1 MVAKPVPADA
11 PAFDDLTARARIRE
25 AALAQFTEHGY
36 ERATIRGI
44 AAAAGVSPG
53 LLRHHYGSK
62 QELREAVDAHVLAE
76 ILRVNEEI
84 KEGSDRGDLAP
95 SAMSREALRPYQ
107 GYLVRALSEGSQT
120 AVTIF
125 DNMIGPTEEW
135 LARADERRTDPP
147 YADPKT
153 RAAVLTAMALGVG
166 LLHEH
171 VSRVLGVDI
180 LSAAGDRQIA
190 LAMLDIYSHALV
202 TPELAASARA
212 GLDNTTL
219 RSAQ

>member
-1 MVAKPVPADA
+1 MAKPVPADA